1 MNLQL
6 KKLNSTLCIIYNV
19 LMYSS
24 FRVESTVM
32 KYVEEVNPD
41 SQLLLGT
48 DMRKIQLAYSI
59 LKVRV

>member
-1 MNLQL
+1 
-6 KKLNSTLCIIYNV
+6 
-19 LMYSS
+19 
-24 FRVESTVM
+24 M

-59 LKVRV
+59 LKVGV